1 MPVRFVFGRAA
12 SGKTRLCLNEI
23 MEMARVQPLGAPIF
37 FIVPRQ
43 STFAAQRTLACGGEL
58 PGFCRIRV
66 LSFDLLAESILAEC
80 GGEAIPTITP
90 RGRRII
96 LAHLLRNLAD
106 QLSVYRGAA
115 TRAGLAQELD
125 TTFAELEHNGFG
137 IGNLNFAID
146 ELSAQSPEPQSARAI
161 LLDKLRDIRLLFEA
175 YHAYLGAD
183 RIDPQR
189 RRSWVLQCINAAD
202 VVKGAAIYIDGFL
215 EFSDFEQQLILALAG
230 VADVTITQLIDPDAA
245 VVTNPHVIP
254 DEMSL
259 FHRTERAYRKL
270 YFALNEENATMQP
283 PLLLREACG
292 RRDETLR
299 FLEGDALVT
308 SGAQQR
314 ATNAAVQFLQLSDAR
329 GEVDA
334 AAITIRKW
342 MRQGVRARDIAVLS
356 RDASSYQELIQ
367 ASFAEHEIPF
377 FADRRRPA
385 VHHPLLHAVT
395 AVLTA
400 SRKHFPHAAMMTL
413 IKCGLFP
420 ISREDSD
427 LLENYVLE
435 HNLQGSAWIDE
446 PPWRFE
452 DVEFEDD
459 DSETPE
465 NAPRAHRGFDYDVL
479 RRDVVA
485 PLKPLT
491 RAFKVD
497 RAKVREFATALMSS
511 LQLAGAAAKIAQW
524 IQTAEENSEFELAAE
539 HQQVWA
545 QWVEL
550 LDEIVDLVGDE
561 CYTPTQFCELIET
574 ALAEFDLA
582 IAPATLD
589 QVIVGEFERTR
600 YTHFRRVVL
609 LGWHD
614 GSFPRVSPE
623 ASVLGD
629 RERDQLRA
637 HRMHLETNTSRR
649 LLDEGLLAYLAITR
663 ADEQVCI
670 TRSLTGGDGREIA
683 ASCFWRQV
691 AAHFDDSPSERSPDT
706 IPKYSTPRKV
716 VDAVSRWARRIE
728 LDDPQIANDAAAIYQ
743 AVASSPIMLPRLSAA
758 LQQSLLALDYENKP
772 KLSPAATAGV
782 LRSPLRASVSR
793 IESFARCPY
802 QHFARHTLKLRKR
815 IEPDI
820 SNLDLG
826 TLYHSVLE
834 KLVEAQIKAKR
845 RWDPSQRPREAD
857 VAAVAD
863 EVSGALRNRI
873 MLSSSR
879 NQFLVRQMKRSI
891 EEVMHRQH
899 AAGAVG
905 VLSPLRTELT
915 FGLSDDDLPAL
926 QLRTPKGRDVLL
938 RGKIDRVDIDLD
950 SGAAAVFDYKLGKR
964 ELDLREVFHG
974 LALQLLT
981 YLLVLEADGQLLAKK
996 QLTPIAGFYV
1006 RILRGIEKLDHPDK
1020 AVNPD
1025 DEEFAL
1031 KVVQRGVFNVDF
1043 AGLLDPSSVSAGAK
1057 SKVVAFSRTKEGEP
1071 TQSANDST
1079 TAEEFAALVMY
1090 VRRKL
1095 AELTDQILDGEIN
1108 IRPRRLGTFTPCSN
1122 CDFRSLCR
1130 FEFSTGDRYDD
1141 VEAMKRKDVLE
1152 KLGQDNE

>member
-1 MPVRFVFGRAA
+1 MPVRFVLGRAA

-23 MEMARVQPLGAPIF
+23 TEMARTQPLGAPIF

-43 STFAAQRTLACGGEL
+43 ATFAAQRMLACGGEL

-66 LSFDLLAESILAEC
+66 LSFDLLVESILAEC
-80 GGEAIPTITP
+80 GGEAVPTITP

-106 QLSVYRGAA
+106 QLTVYRGAA
-115 TRAGLAQELD
+115 TRAGLAEELD
-125 TTFAELEHNGFG
+125 ATFAELEHNGFG

-146 ELSAQSPEPQSARAI
+146 DLSAQNPEPQSAAAI
-161 LLDKLRDIRLLFEA
+161 LLDKLRDIRLLFQA
-175 YHAYLGAD
+175 YHAFLGAD

-189 RRSWVLQCINAAD
+189 RRNWVLHCINAAD
-202 VVKGAAIYIDGFL
+202 AVKGGSIYIDGFL
-215 EFSDFEQQLILALAG
+215 EFSDFEQQLILALAT
-230 VADVTITQLIDPDAA
+230 VADVTITLLIDPDAA
-245 VVTNPHVIP
+245 VVKNPHTIP

-270 YFALNEENATMQP
+270 HFALNEEDALMQP
-283 PLLLREACG
+283 PVFLRDAARG
-292 RRDETLR
+292 RDATLR
-299 FLEGDALVT
+299 FVEADSLVS
-308 SGAQQR
+308 SGVR
-314 ATNAAVQFLQLSDAR
+314 NRTEAASIQFLQLPDAR
-329 GEVDA
+329 SEVDA

-342 MRQGVRARDIAVLS
+342 MREGVRARDVAVLS
-356 RDASSYQELIQ
+356 RDSSIYQELIE

-395 AVLTA
+395 AALTA
-400 SRKHFPHAAMMTL
+400 ARKYCPHPAMMTL

-420 ISREDSD
+420 ISREDAD

-435 HNLQGSAWIDE
+435 HNLQGSAWTDE
-446 PPWRFE
+446 APWRFE
-452 DVEFEDD
+452 DVHLDD
-459 DSETPE
+459 DEDKTPE
-465 NAPRAHRGFDYDVL
+465 DARRDHRGFDYDA
-479 RRDVVA
+479 RRREVVA
-485 PLKPLT
+485 PLKPLR
-491 RAFKVD
+491 RAFAGD
-497 RAKVREFATALMSS
+497 RVKVREFATALMSS
-511 LQLAGAAAKIAQW
+511 LQLAGTAATIAQW
-524 IQTAEENSEFELAAE
+524 IQTAEERSEFELAAE

-545 QWVEL
+545 QWIEL

-561 CYTPTQFCELIET
+561 LYTPAQFCELIET
-574 ALAEFDLA
+574 SLADFDLA

-600 YTHFRRVVL
+600 YTHFKRVIL

-614 GSFPRVSPE
+614 GTFPRVSPE
-623 ASVLGD
+623 ASILGD

-649 LLDEGLLAYLAITR
+649 LLDESLLAYLAITR

-670 TRSLTGGDGREIA
+670 TRSLTDGDGRERA
-683 ASCFWRQV
+683 ASCFWRQIT
-691 AAHFDDSPSERSPDT
+691 AHFADEAPFANAPSSVPR
-706 IPKYSTPRKV
+706 YSTPRKV
-716 VDAVSRWARRIE
+716 VDAVARWARKLE
-728 LDDPQIANDAAAIYQ
+728 TDDPQIALDAAAIYQ
-743 AVASSPIMLPRLSAA
+743 SVVSVPIMQPRLSAA
-758 LQQSLLALDYENKP
+758 LQQSLAALHYKN
-772 KLSPAATAGV
+772 AATISSEAV
-782 LRSPLRASVSR
+782 KALLQSPLRASVSR

-802 QHFARHTLKLRKR
+802 QHFARHTLRLKKR

-834 KLVEAQIKAKR
+834 KLVEVQIKENRKWNPA
-845 RWDPSQRPREAD
+845 QRPRAAD

-863 EVSGALRNRI
+863 AVSGALRNRI

-905 VLSPLRTELT
+905 ALTPLRTELT
-915 FGLSDDDLPAL
+915 FGLRDDDLPAL
-926 QLRTPKGRDVLL
+926 KLETPHGRHVLL
-938 RGKIDRVDIDLD
+938 RGKIDRVDIDPD
-950 SGAAAVFDYKLGKR
+950 SGAAAVFDYKLKKDGLNFS
-964 ELDLREVFHG
+964 EMFHG

-981 YLLVLEADGQLLAKK
+981 YLLVLEADGQALVGKR
-996 QLTPIAGFYV
+996 LTPVAAFYV
-1006 RILRGIEKLDHPDK
+1006 KLLRDIEKLDHPSK
-1020 AVNPD
+1020 ALEPET
-1025 DEEFAL
+1025 EEFAL
-1031 KVVQRGVFNVDF
+1031 HVVQRGIFNIDY
-1043 AGLLDPSSVSAGAK
+1043 LSILDPETNSPGDE
-1057 SKVVAFSRTKEGEP
+1057 SKVIVLKLKNDGDPS
-1071 TQSANDST
+1071 QQANDSA
-1079 TAEEFAALVMY
+1079 TAAEFAALVAH

-1095 AELTDQILDGEIN
+1095 AELTDQILDGVIE
-1108 IRPRRLGTFTPCSN
+1108 IRPRRLGDSTPCTN

-1130 FEFSTGDRYDD
+1130 FEFSTGNRYLDITP
-1141 VEAMKRKDVLE
+1141 MKRKDVLE
-1152 KLGQDNE
+1152 QLGAGQ